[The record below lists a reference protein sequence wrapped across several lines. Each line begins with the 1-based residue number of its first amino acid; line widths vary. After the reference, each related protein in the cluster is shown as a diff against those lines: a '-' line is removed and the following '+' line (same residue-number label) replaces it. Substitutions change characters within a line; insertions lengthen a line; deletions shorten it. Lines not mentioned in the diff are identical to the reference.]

1 MNSSKHLAHS
11 RFFSGWVSF
20 GAYNHL
26 GRDVRKL
33 PAEMHK
39 GGKQVEELGGGG
51 SMQQGGD
58 ISATASANITAP
70 SLRVT
75 QSIHSGHDISL
86 GRTCPLPSSSALMH

>member
-1 MNSSKHLAHS
+1 MNSPKHLAHG
-11 RFFSGWVSF
+11 RFFSGWVSI

-51 SMQQGGD
+51 SMQQD
-58 ISATASANITAP
+58 VSAMASANITAP
-70 SLRVT
+70 SLHVT